1 MKVTDIMKSRM
12 AFSFEVFPP
21 KKDMPMEPLLNT
33 LDKLYEFKPD
43 FISCT
48 YGAGGTNA
56 GRNLEICS
64 AIKLSGRSVPV
75 THFTCI
81 GNTKEGVRQQLNA
94 YLDNGIDHILARGT
108 FPRAGRAPAE
118 TSPMPMSL

>member
-56 GRNLEICS
+56 GRNLRY
-64 AIKLSGRSVPV
+64 AVL
-75 THFTCI
+75 
-81 GNTKEGVRQQLNA
+81 
-94 YLDNGIDHILARGT
+94 
-108 FPRAGRAPAE
+108 
-118 TSPMPMSL
+118 